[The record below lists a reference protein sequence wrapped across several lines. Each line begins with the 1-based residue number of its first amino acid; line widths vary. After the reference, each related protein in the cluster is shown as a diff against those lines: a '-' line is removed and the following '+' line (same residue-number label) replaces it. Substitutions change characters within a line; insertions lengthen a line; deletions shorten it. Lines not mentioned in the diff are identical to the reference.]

1 MWQQAQ
7 QQERPQSQPNLRWS
21 CQLLLAEQPLLVLL
35 LLALTQGQRQRWR
48 LAVVQL
54 GTLVHHR
61 KLPSHLLLQ
70 LLQMLPQ
77 VSLQQPAAAAE
88 GAEAVL
94 PHAAAVGRG
103 QSRQCC
109 WALLLLLTGLLVW
122 AALPAWALA
131 GWAQQMGQT
140 LLQQPAACMQTHS
153 L

>member
-1 MWQQAQ
+1 V
-7 QQERPQSQPNLRWS
+7 EPL
-21 CQLLLAEQPLLVLL
+21 LLVLL
-35 LLALTQGQRQRWR
+35 LLSLTQGQGQRQRWR

-54 GTLVHHR
+54 GMLVHHR
-61 KLPSHLLLQ
+61 KLPSRLLLQ

-77 VSLQQPAAAAE
+77 VSLQQPAAAAAAE
-88 GAEAVL
+88 DAEAVL

-109 WALLLLLTGLLVW
+109 WALPLLLTGLLVW
-122 AALPAWALA
+122 AALPAWTLA

-140 LLQQPAACMQTHS
+140 LLLQQQAACMQTHS